1 MLHQLSIGTL
11 LLSAAAAWAAESK
24 DGKHYT
30 QAPEICPQVRSGSDA
45 QASGDQFKLLPG
57 FQVERLFT
65 VPKDELGSWVSIA
78 LDDKGRIIAS
88 DQRDKGLCRITPPT
102 VGSREPTRVERLSV
116 DISSAQGM
124 LQAFGAFYVSRNGKG
139 LFRLKDT
146 DGDDQYD
153 EVVLLKEMR
162 GGGEHGEHA
171 LRLSPDGKS
180 LLMLAGNATRP
191 PFERTLN
198 APVQTMGGVRG
209 QPLRAMLPQGARS
222 RLIPNWDE
230 DLLTVRQWDPEGF
243 MAGVTAP
250 GGWIAKTDP
259 DGKEWELI
267 ASGFRNP
274 YDMALNADG
283 EILAYDADMEGD
295 AGAPWYRPTRVSHA
309 TSGSEFGWRSGSG
322 KWPAYFVDSLP
333 AVVDIGLGSPVGVEF
348 GYGAKFPAKYQ
359 RALFLCDFTL
369 GAIHAVHLEPSGSTY
384 TGVKE
389 TFLSRNALPMTDA
402 VIGKDGALY
411 FTVGGRNNQSEL
423 YRVTY
428 LGEESTAA
436 VETRHTRG
444 AEQRALRR
452 EIESYHRPDANPAIA
467 VPLLVK
473 HLASPDRFIRY
484 AARIGLE
491 HIPVRH
497 WMTTVVDSQDADVVI
512 TGIVGL
518 ARTVEAEAGPKL
530 IARLQQFN
538 FEQLAETQQIE
549 FLRAFELVLIR
560 TGLPDGPGT
569 LATGATMT
577 SPAAAGA
584 VVNTIGGPKLLPGPK
599 TVALGG
605 YFEPFFPSPYEPV
618 NRELATLMVALE
630 SPQAAK
636 LLVPILTIRPHS
648 SAADVHEPPDQ
659 LQTHIAFLLRSL
671 QTGWN
676 PELRKTYF
684 AWFEKAHTW
693 KGGNHLRGYLTNIDN
708 QAFDNLSDGEKILV
722 EATGQRKPYKVPM
735 LPKPVGPGKEYVLD
749 ELVALTSA
757 HLKNRDFE
765 HGKKTF
771 AAARCIICHRFAG
784 EGGAT
789 GPDLTQVAGRFSV
802 RDLLESVIDPS
813 KVISDQYKTTNLV
826 TASGKV
832 LTGRVMSLSDTS
844 VTMLVDPE
852 DSTKLVTI
860 AKSEIEAETP
870 STISLM
876 PKDLLKP
883 LNQEEVLDLAAY
895 LLSRGNKNE
904 RFYKK

>member
-1 MLHQLSIGTL
+1 MPHNLAVGIL
-11 LLSAAAAWAAESK
+11 LLSAAAAWAAEST
-24 DGKHYT
+24 DNKHFT
-30 QAPEICPQVRSGSDA
+30 QVPEICPQVRTEGGE

-57 FQVERLFT
+57 FQVQRLFT
-65 VPKDELGSWVSIA
+65 VPKEELGSWVSIA

-88 DQRDKGLCRITPPT
+88 DQRDKGLCRITPPAI
-102 VGSREPTRVERLSV
+102 GSQEPTKVERLSV
-116 DISSAQGM
+116 NISSAQGM
-124 LQAFGAFYVSRNGKG
+124 LQAFGALYVSRNGKG

-153 EVVLLKEMR
+153 EVVLLKELR

-180 LLMLAGNATRP
+180 ILLLAGNATRP

-198 APVQTMGGVRG
+198 APVQTMGGVRT
-209 QPLRAMLPQGARS
+209 QQLKATLPEGARS

-259 DGKEWELI
+259 DGKQWEVI

-283 EILAYDADMEGD
+283 EIFAYDADMEGD
-295 AGAPWYRPTRVSHA
+295 AGLPWYRPTRVSHA

-369 GAIHAVHLEPSGSTY
+369 GAIHAVHLEPSGSSY

-428 LGEESTAA
+428 IGEESTAP
-436 VETRHTRG
+436 VEARNTRG

-452 EIESYHRPDANPAIA
+452 EIEAYHREGADPAIA

-473 HLASPDRFIRY
+473 HLANRDRFIRY
-484 AARIGLE
+484 AARVGLE

-497 WMTTVVDSQDADVVI
+497 WMSTVLDSQDADVVI
-512 TGIVGL
+512 TGMVGL
-518 ARTVEAEAGPKL
+518 ARTVESEAGPKL
-530 IARLQQFN
+530 IARLQKLN
-538 FEQLAETQQIE
+538 FRQLTETQQIE
-549 FLRAFELVLIR
+549 FLRAFELILIR

-569 LATGATMT
+569 LATGAVM
-577 SPAAAGA
+577 SVPAAAVGA
-584 VVNTIGGPKLLPGPK
+584 TTTSGSVLLPGPK
-599 TVALGG
+599 TVALGES
-605 YFEPFFPSPYEPV
+605 FEQFFPSAYELV

-630 SPQAAK
+630 SPRAAK
-636 LLVPILTIRPHS
+636 LLVPVLVT
-648 SAADVHEPPDQ
+648 PPLGSVANARQPADQ
-659 LQTHIAFLLRSL
+659 LQIHIAFQLRNL

-676 PELRKTYF
+676 PELRKAYF
-684 AWFEKAHTW
+684 AWFDKANQW
-693 KGGNHLRGYLTNIDN
+693 QAGNRLRGYLKNIDN
-708 QAFDNLSDGEKILV
+708 QAFDNLSDAERIIV
-722 EATGQRKPYKVPM
+722 EATGQRKPFKALE
-735 LPKPVGPGKEYVLD
+735 LPKPIGPGKEYSLD
-749 ELVALTSA
+749 ELVALTSGP
-757 HLKNRDFE
+757 LKKRDFK

-771 AAARCIICHRFAG
+771 SAARCVVCHRFAG

-789 GPDLTQVAGRFSV
+789 GPDLTQVAGRFNT
-802 RDLLESVIDPS
+802 RDLLESILDPS
-813 KVISDQYKTTNLV
+813 KVISDQYKTMTLV
-826 TASGKV
+826 TTAGKV
-832 LTGRVMSLSDTS
+832 LTGRVISVSDAS
-844 VTMLVDPE
+844 VTLLVDPE

-860 AKSEIEAETP
+860 AKSEIEEETP
-870 STISLM
+870 SLVSLM
-876 PKDLLKP
+876 PKDMLKP
-883 LNQEEVLDLAAY
+883 LNHDELLDLVAY

-904 RFYKK
+904 RYYKK